1 MVSPPRRGS
10 DDTLSTHMSSVSF
23 AVSNGNVFC
32 WLYRVDGPSIR
43 PQNAVLPV
51 ITWHSASSF
60 PQLCWTLLSC
70 SHSAIRYKYFLPL
83 FTYFPL
89 SSRSQCADK
98 SVNFDNSARKLIPLS
113 SKFLFFDLNF
123 SVDLQARLRRIPGI
137 FTKLLC
143 VDTPDCR

>member
-1 MVSPPRRGS
+1 MFSPGCTELMIPPPDLRMQCYQ
-10 DDTLSTHMSSVSF
+10 LSLGTPPHHFLSS
-23 AVSNGNVFC
+23 AGHC
-32 WLYRVDGPSIR
+32 A
-43 PQNAVLPV
+43 Q
-51 ITWHSASSF
+51 
-60 PQLCWTLLSC
+60 
-70 SHSAIRYKYFLPL
+70 SAIRYKYFLPL

-89 SSRSQCADK
+89 WSRSQCADK

-143 VDTPDCR
+143 ADTQIVDNLFVKIQFERNLNFN

>member
-1 MVSPPRRGS
+1 MFSLGCTELMVPPS
-10 DDTLSTHMSSVSF
+10 DLRMQCYQLSLGTPPHHFLSS
-23 AVSNGNVFC
+23 AG
-32 WLYRVDGPSIR
+32 
-43 PQNAVLPV
+43 
-51 ITWHSASSF
+51 HS
-60 PQLCWTLLSC
+60 LLSC
-70 SHSAIRYKYFLPL
+70 SRSAIRYKYFLPL

-89 SSRSQCADK
+89 WSHIHCADK

-143 VDTPDCR
+143 ADTPDCR